1 MSAEL
6 HIETDPGIVTALQR
20 FMNKFHLIK
29 TGGTREEA
37 TKVAKEL
44 SGKVIA
50 FKNADVYAKKLIPGL
65 QQ

>member
-1 MSAEL
+1 M
-6 HIETDPGIVTALQR
+6 TALQR